1 MSSNQTANDDEQ
13 VTMNDD
19 YSDNDETPDNSSPSS
34 LPAGSLNAHDYT
46 LRSALP
52 TLITSI
58 LLGLVSGTAY
68 GFGRYARTLKE
79 VLGLSQSEVQALGVF
94 MDCGNYVGH
103 PLVGIIY
110 DRKGP
115 EVSCLLGALLA
126 FVSYW
131 KIRWTLLN
139 NNEDD
144 DLSDVGILWLELA
157 FFGVGFSSGLGYISG
172 LGEATKALLRLTG
185 SSSRYFGT
193 GIGLVAAG
201 CGLSSTLVGLSYQ
214 HSPNLPSF
222 FLFWA
227 LIVPVVSIGA
237 AIMFQIQSNSASV
250 ERLAEANG
258 PRMEQAE
265 PLLCSP
271 TLESAEA
278 QSYQQTAM
286 EEEVVDEESVALME
300 TSKSSVERLAE
311 ANGPREEVGPLIC
324 SPTLE
329 STEAQSCQQTTME
342 EEVVVDE
349 DSVALMETWDAW
361 KKLEFWLLFA
371 SFSCASG
378 CGLFVI
384 NNVSTIV
391 QSMGGSDSLAGTLV
405 IVLSISNVCGRIL
418 MGMLGD
424 AAATSN
430 STVLPRIR
438 LLQGVN
444 LTMALAMFLA
454 FLGGQQQVCVILF
467 VVVVAVAYGSTWVL
481 IVALTPKLFAKEH
494 FGKSYG
500 LLALGPAMAGLV
512 FNQTSAKW
520 YEQHASNNTCIG

>member
-300 TSKSSVERLAE
+300 T
-311 ANGPREEVGPLIC
+311 
-324 SPTLE
+324 
-329 STEAQSCQQTTME
+329 
-342 EEVVVDE
+342 
-349 DSVALMETWDAW
+349 WDAW

-384 NNVSTIV
+384 NNVSTMV

-418 MGMLGD
+418 MGILGD
-424 AAATSN
+424 AAATSD
-430 STVLPRIR
+430 STALPRIR

-444 LTMALAMFLA
+444 LTMALAMLLA

>member
-1 MSSNQTANDDEQ
+1 MKVPNSTDYMTMSSNQTANDDEQ

-300 TSKSSVERLAE
+300 T
-311 ANGPREEVGPLIC
+311 
-324 SPTLE
+324 
-329 STEAQSCQQTTME
+329 
-342 EEVVVDE
+342 
-349 DSVALMETWDAW
+349 WDAW

-384 NNVSTIV
+384 NNVSTMV

-418 MGMLGD
+418 MGILGD
-424 AAATSN
+424 AAATSD
-430 STVLPRIR
+430 STALPRIR

-520 YEQHASNNTCIG
+520 YEQHASNNTCIGRECYEKAYAASMVVAVMGIMITGILHKLQRQKEQR

>member
-1 MSSNQTANDDEQ
+1 MKVPNSTDYMTMSSNQTANDDEQ

-193 GIGLVAAG
+193 GVGLVAAG

-214 HSPNLPSF
+214 HSPSLPSF

-227 LIVPVVSIGA
+227 LIVPVVNICA
-237 AIMFQIQSNSASV
+237 AIMFQLKA
-250 ERLAEANG
+250 
-258 PRMEQAE
+258 
-265 PLLCSP
+265 
-271 TLESAEA
+271 
-278 QSYQQTAM
+278 
-286 EEEVVDEESVALME
+286 
-300 TSKSSVERLAE
+300 SKSSVERLAE

-520 YEQHASNNTCIG
+520 YEQHASNNTCIGRECYEKAYAASMVVAVMGIMITGILHKLQRQKEQR